1 MILCP
6 VALWETEMARAYGI
20 DLRRRVIQAIDSGMS
35 ARAAAARFS
44 VGVATAIVWHRKW
57 REVGSLEPG
66 RQGHPQRSRLDPY
79 EAFVIGLIDHQ
90 ADIALHEIVDRLRHI
105 HGLRVG
111 KTTLWKFLHRR
122 GWTYKKRPP
131 MRLSSSG
138 QTCSLDAGPG
148 STRSRIWTCT
158 A

>member
-1 MILCP
+1 
-6 VALWETEMARAYGI
+6 MARAYGI
-20 DLRRRVIQAIDSGMS
+20 DLRRRVIEAIDGGMS

-57 REVGSLEPG
+57 REVGCLEPS
-66 RQGHPQRSRLDPY
+66 RQGHPQRSRLDRY
-79 EAFVIGLIDHQ
+79 EALVIGLIDEQ
-90 ADIALHEIVDRLRHI
+90 ADIALYEIVERLSQV
-105 HGLRVG
+105 HGLQVG

-131 MRLSSSG
+131 TLANSSG

-148 STRSRIWTCT
+148 SMRSRIWARTG
-158 A
+158 